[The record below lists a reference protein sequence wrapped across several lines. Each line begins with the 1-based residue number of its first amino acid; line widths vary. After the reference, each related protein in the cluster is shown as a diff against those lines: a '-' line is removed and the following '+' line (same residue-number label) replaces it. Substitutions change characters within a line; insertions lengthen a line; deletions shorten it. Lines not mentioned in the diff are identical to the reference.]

1 MAARRKARP
10 RGKKAGFVRADQD
23 RQGDRRADGA
33 ADLCRLVSDLQSL
46 DRRQLLLQWRNH
58 LGGTP
63 PSHLPTWLL
72 MRVLAYRLQAA
83 VLGDLESGLLRRLRG
98 AEDRES
104 EAQTSPFANRSPA
117 TRDGVGLRPGAMLAR
132 EWRGKLE
139 RVTVLEDGYAWNGK
153 TYRSLSM
160 IAKAITGTSWNGH
173 RFFGLRSGSRSPTRT
188 KTRHDE
194 AAL

>member
-1 MAARRKARP
+1 MASSIRTRP
-10 RGKKAGFVRADQD
+10 RVGEAASLRVRPD
-23 RQGDRRADGA
+23 RHQDRRADGA

-63 PSHLPTWLL
+63 PSHLPTWML

-188 KTRHDE
+188 KASSDE